1 MLEPQLLADEGIL
14 VLTPQGPLEKAD
26 FERLALLVDPY
37 IEQKGALKGVM
48 IYAKSF
54 PGWADFAALLTHLRF
69 VKDHQQHV
77 ARVAA
82 VSDSSVLTVLSAIAK
97 HFVRAEVRHFEFD
110 ARDQA
115 MRWLNGGD

>member
-54 PGWADFAALLTHLRF
+54 PGWADFAALLSHLRF

-97 HFVRAEVRHFEFD
+97 HFVRAEVRHFEFEQKD
-110 ARDQA
+110 PA
-115 MRWLNGGD
+115 MRWLNGGS

>member
-97 HFVRAEVRHFEFD
+97 HFVRAQVRHFEFD

>member
-54 PGWADFAALLTHLRF
+54 PGWADFAALLSHLRF

-97 HFVRAEVRHFEFD
+97 HFVRAEVRHFEFEEKD
-110 ARDQA
+110 PA
-115 MRWLNGGD
+115 MRWLKGGS